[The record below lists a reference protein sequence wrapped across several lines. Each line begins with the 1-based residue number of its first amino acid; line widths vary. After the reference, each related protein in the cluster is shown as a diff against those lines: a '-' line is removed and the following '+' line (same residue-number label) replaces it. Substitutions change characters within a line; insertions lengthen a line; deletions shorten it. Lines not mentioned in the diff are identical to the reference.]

1 MLTLS
6 DECSNCGN
14 YEERTFRDS
23 WTGMDL
29 CIPCLA
35 PVIEQIS
42 LSPGMNGDNL
52 KKLLR
57 EQEIDPLNDNDDI
70 TQECANGT

>member
-1 MLTLS
+1 MILT
-6 DECSNCGN
+6 DECSNCKG

-35 PVIEQIS
+35 PVIERLS
-42 LSPGMNGDNL
+42 MSPGMNGDNL
-52 KKLLR
+52 KKLLK
-57 EQEIDPLNDNDDI
+57 EADIDPLNDNDDI

>member
-1 MLTLS
+1 MTLM
-6 DECSNCGN
+6 DECSNCNN

-29 CIPCLA
+29 CIGCLA
-35 PVIEQIS
+35 PVIERLS
-42 LSPGMNGDNL
+42 LSPGMSGDNL
-52 KKLLR
+52 KKLLK
-57 EQEIDPLNDNDDI
+57 EEEIDPNNDNDDI

>member
-1 MLTLS
+1 MLILS

-35 PVIEQIS
+35 PVIQNIS

-52 KKLLR
+52 KILLAQ
-57 EQEIDPLNDNDDI
+57 EQIDPLNDNDDI